1 MTFAQNLYLIVSFTP
16 LVNELLELGVWN
28 FV

>member
-1 MTFAQNLYLIVSFTP
+1 MATVRNVHIGFSSTAIT
-16 LVNELLELGVWN
+16 NELLELGVWN